1 MEYFRLPSD
10 HTGLARPNPRGGLEI
25 PGTVNFLKYHLAQRF
40 HILTAHFEI
49 RVITLYVTGM
59 KIVEL
64 ARTGSNGGSSRKSAQ
79 EKSCSLPIIYL
90 LLLFLSSICIK
101 YLNWEIPNVHNLQQ
115 ASNPG
120 IIIVWIPRILDI
132 KEIRGCHKIMLNS
145 RVEHNT
151 WICYGKYYHIKERQH
166 QTRSAASCRSTR
178 NGNVIK
184 NLIPMAWGL

>member
-1 MEYFRLPSD
+1 MT
-10 HTGLARPNPRGGLEI
+10 HAAR
-25 PGTVNFLKYHLAQRF
+25 LAQ
-40 HILTAHFEI
+40 I
-49 RVITLYVTGM
+49 RATTTVLSLEKLHVDM
-59 KIVEL
+59 
-64 ARTGSNGGSSRKSAQ
+64 NNSSFKKSVK

-120 IIIVWIPRILDI
+120 KIISSSNSQKPCTRNFLWVFSDN
-132 KEIRGCHKIMLNS
+132 GNFNS

-166 QTRSAASCRSTR
+166 QKGSKASCRSTR
-178 NGNVIK
+178 NGNVIE
-184 NLIPMAWGL
+184 NLIPMAWAI